1 MATDHR
7 DVNTALERQNERI
20 RAMTADERVGL
31 SHALWLEARRVMVAS
46 VQATY
51 PDWSS
56 EQIAARVR
64 ELMSDAG
71 A

>member
-1 MATDHR
+1 MD
-7 DVNTALERQNERI
+7 TALERQSERI
-20 RAMTADERVGL
+20 RAMTADEKIRV
-31 SHALWLEARRVMVAS
+31 SHALWLEARRVTAAGVL
-46 VQATY
+46 ATH

-64 ELMSDAG
+64 ELMCDAG